1 MDMSGWG
8 QGSFWLRSIVVLACL
23 GASAGHAQSGKP
35 TAWKLEQDTATPSY
49 ATVEPTTTNVNIDMV
64 VLACEQAQKGHVLQL
79 QLYLSDDGPLRP
91 IGVSPTDLKNDSRAR
106 ISIDASEF
114 PVALLFAGD
123 HVLLA
128 DGMDGRFP
136 RLSNRLLDALQTG
149 QSMILRFDLVPKQA
163 GYPSDSE
170 AMIDLR
176 ADGAREVIAA
186 MRLCDGPA
194 VPVGRLVRPKVMAAD

>member
-1 MDMSGWG
+1 MDMSGRG
-8 QGSFWLRSIVVLACL
+8 QGSIWLRSILVLACL
-23 GASAGHAQSGKP
+23 GASAAQAQSVRP
-35 TAWKLEQDTATPSY
+35 TAWKLEQGTATPSY
-49 ATVEPTTTNVNIDMV
+49 AAVEPATTNLNIDMV
-64 VLACEQAQKGHVLQL
+64 ALACEQTQQGQVLQL
-79 QLYLSDDGPLRP
+79 QLYLSDGGPLRP
-91 IGVSPTDLKNDSRAR
+91 SGVSPTDLKNDPRAR
-106 ISIDASEF
+106 ISIDAAEF

-170 AMIDLR
+170 AMVDLR
-176 ADGAREVIAA
+176 ADGAREAIAA
-186 MRLCDGPA
+186 MRFCDGPA
-194 VPVGRLVRPKVMAAD
+194 VPVGRLVRPKGMAAD